1 MDINALIREVKSYN
15 PDTDEALIR
24 RAYAY
29 AAEKHDGQKR
39 NSGEPYIIHPLNTA
53 YILAQLKMDD
63 ATICAGLAHDVLEDT
78 PVTKEEMEKE
88 FGKEITDIVDGVTK
102 LKKIETKS
110 KFENQADNYRKMV
123 VAMANDIRVIIVKL
137 ADRLH
142 NLRTLDYKTPEKQV
156 EKARETIEIYV
167 PIADRLGI
175 AALKAELEDLCLKY
189 LEPEAYYG
197 IAELLNKNIEERKE
211 DIHRIEEILAKRLDL
226 LSIHYTITGRPKS
239 IYSIYKKMYLQD
251 KTFDQ
256 IFDVMGIRVLVD
268 SVSDCY
274 SVLGIVHTLWKPIPK
289 RFKDYIAV
297 PKPNM
302 YQSLQTTVIGDR
314 GETFEV
320 QIRTWEMHKTA
331 EYGIAAHWQYK
342 EDKKKQDKFDQ
353 KLTWV
358 RQLMEWQK
366 TATDSKEFLD
376 TLKGD
381 YFSDEV
387 YVFSPK
393 GDVVELP
400 AGSTPI
406 DFAYHVHTD
415 VGNKCVGAKIDG
427 RLVPLSTKLQ
437 NGNIVEVLTSQNSVG
452 PSRDWLDFV
461 QSSSVK
467 TKIRQ
472 FFKHADREENILL
485 GKEMLIQNL
494 NKDNFKPNEL
504 MTEEAIQEVAEKM
517 HFSSAD
523 DLYAAVGFGSKSVS
537 SINTK
542 LKEIYRNKQT
552 AERISHDFQPENFK
566 ENPFPIQDGDTKVR
580 VKDTNLMNLQF
591 KFAQCCSPVPG
602 DEIVGYITRGHGIS
616 VHRKD
621 CVNMIN
627 VRDKERLISVEW
639 NKTKDAKFYAA
650 VKIEALNRT
659 GYLADLAQLISKMG
673 INMIGVDAKPTRDQL
688 AHIKLTVEIQDL
700 NEVEELMKKIRS
712 MDNTLSVYRLKM

>member
-1 MDINALIREVKSYN
+1 MDINQLITEIKSYN
-15 PDTDEALIR
+15 PDLDEALIR
-24 RAYAY
+24 RSYAY
-29 AAEKHDGQKR
+29 AAEKHKDQKR

-53 YILAQLKMDD
+53 FILAKLKMDD
-63 ATICAGLAHDVLEDT
+63 PTICAGLMHDVLEDT
-78 PVTKEEMEKE
+78 SVTKEEMEKE
-88 FGKEITDIVDGVTK
+88 FGKEITSIVDGVTK
-102 LKKIETKS
+102 LKKIQSKS

-142 NLRTLDYKTPEKQV
+142 NLRTLDYKTPQKQV

-175 AALKAELEDLCLKY
+175 AAVKAELEDLCLKY

-197 IAELLNKNIEERKE
+197 ISELLNKKSEERKE
-211 DIHRIEEILAKRLDL
+211 DISQIEKVLAKKLDS
-226 LSIHYTITGRPKS
+226 LSIQYTITGRPKS

-256 IFDVMGIRVLVD
+256 IFDVMGIRVIVNT
-268 SVSDCY
+268 VSDCY
-274 SVLGIVHTLWKPIPK
+274 SVLGVVHTLWKPIPK

-302 YQSLQTTVIGDR
+302 YQSLQTTVIGDK

-342 EDKKKQDKFDQ
+342 EGKKKQDKFDQ

-366 TATDSKEFLD
+366 TTTDSKEFLD

-381 YFSDEV
+381 FFSDEV

-437 NGNIVEVLTSQNSVG
+437 NGNIIEVLTSQNSVG

-461 QSSSVK
+461 QSSSAK
-467 TKIRQ
+467 SKIRQ
-472 FFKHADREENILL
+472 YFKHADREENISL
-485 GKEMLIQNL
+485 GRDMVVQNL
-494 NKDNFKPNEL
+494 NKDGFKPNEVI
-504 MTEEAIQEVAEKM
+504 TDEAIQEVAEKM
-517 HFSSAD
+517 RFSSAE
-523 DLYAAVGFGSKSVS
+523 DLYAAVGFGSKSVA

-542 LKEIYRNKQT
+542 LKEIYRARQT
-552 AERISHDFQPENFK
+552 AEQIHHDFRPEDYP
-566 ENPFPIQDGDTKVR
+566 ENPFPHNDGETKVQ
-580 VKDTNLMNLQF
+580 VKGSNLSNLQI

-602 DEIVGYITRGHGIS
+602 DEIIGYITRGHGIS

-621 CVNMIN
+621 CINMIN
-627 VRDKERLISVEW
+627 AKDRDRLIPVEW
-639 NKTKDAKFYAA
+639 NKTKDAKFYASL
-650 VKIEALNRT
+650 KIEALNRT
-659 GYLADLAQLISKMG
+659 GYLADLAQVISKMG

-688 AHIKLTVEIQDL
+688 AYIKLTVEIQDL

-712 MDNTLSVYRLKM
+712 MTNTLSVFRLKM